1 MEGYVFFLCRVFCW
15 AYVKGGDVDGDGKAG
30 RVLGGPAD
38 RSEIFR
44 AFMAHIA
51 PLRNMA
57 DEKES
62 LKKAISQNKGE
73 IKT

>member
-1 MEGYVFFLCRVFCW
+1 MV
-15 AYVKGGDVDGDGKAG
+15 
-30 RVLGGPAD
+30 
-38 RSEIFR
+38 
-44 AFMAHIA
+44 HIA